1 MPRAPFFTALNIPD
15 NERPYGYRT
24 ENRCTDCMGRVRLS
38 GPGPASPGPR
48 RCRPP
53 TAGGGNRLRWS
64 RPGSGPLAGGRP
76 KRRASAARRGHI
88 ALRCPSRHGCTRHR
102 LVPRLARRHQR
113 LHGRGE
119 HRHLSARGRGT
130 GLVDRIIWL
139 RPPWAEQFKDG
150 RYAFHLGESADGT
163 LKVNQDSDYYAA
175 NGAWAPLATLRH
187 TTALIFEVARY
198 DADMARLAPF
208 AGPVVL
214 DIDLDIFSTFNPGA
228 EALRRAGLTQAEID
242 DIAERFSLENL
253 WLSKNPKKRNEEIRD
268 LKADI
273 ASLLTGPWYA
283 GLAALP
289 RLFRLGVGPRDLYKV
304 YAAVEKMPPETP
316 LDTIITNFEYAIG
329 LPEHLSSQAEIDR
342 ILEAM
347 DTFLTSGGF
356 RPALV
361 TIARSVE
368 GGYTPPEVCA
378 RVEKRL
384 IRILRNALGRI
395 ALRYDR
401 MLASEPTL

>member
-1 MPRAPFFTALNIPD
+1 MDTGQKIVARIAWGAFVFLALGLPALALGDAGRPPPVEVIVCGGHDQALAHWLAAAQRGVLPRRGVGILHYDAHPDMGVPDTALSRGWPADINDFMAGVNIA
-15 NERPYGYRT
+15 T
-24 ENRCTDCMGRVRLS
+24 FQLAAVR
-38 GPGPASPGPR
+38 
-48 RCRPP
+48 
-53 TAGGGNRLRWS
+53 
-64 RPGSGPLAGGRP
+64 
-76 KRRASAARRGHI
+76 
-88 ALRCPSRHGCTRHR
+88 
-102 LVPRLARRHQR
+102 
-113 LHGRGE
+113 
-119 HRHLSARGRGT
+119 T

-304 YAAVEKMPPETP
+304 YAAVEKMPPETL